1 MVASTAETSMI
12 LESHLSWQCPN
23 PLPLLR
29 WHYSTSERIRVL
41 RLRKARNLVHPISL
55 STRLLIILCSPQSRC
70 CCCSRSQG
78 CQEGRQEGCLQE
90 GEEDRCQEGWQEGR
104 QEGRQEGCPQEEV
117 RNQSLT
123 KRVRPIRSPN
133 NIQKPLSLLYLSS
146 SLSLL
151 LPYRF
156 GQVLGTWLGSAGRS
170 VRTD

>member
-12 LESHLSWQCPN
+12 LESHLSRQCPN

-78 CQEGRQEGCLQE
+78 C
-90 GEEDRCQEGWQEGR
+90 